1 MYNIVIK
8 VLGKYWTI
16 LDKCLVNIGFLLAL
30 GNVFYT
36 TRETWMGKTESRT
49 GLRLPS
55 EKPSRQA
62 LKKKKDLKIEFLE
75 FLRLKVVK
83 KSPGKGSRQLCFV
96 IVGP

>member
-16 LDKCLVNIGFLLAL
+16 LEKYLVNIGSLLAL

-55 EKPSRQA
+55 EKPSRQS
-62 LKKKKDLKIEFLE
+62 LKKKRK
-75 FLRLKVVK
+75 
-83 KSPGKGSRQLCFV
+83 P
-96 IVGP
+96 